1 MKTARFGF
9 ELTTIYD
16 NGRIRDPYPISIAY
30 ILAKA
35 GNQLLVIVRPF
46 TMTRAR
52 LALRGL
58 CGTVR
63 VLRAVIDQCGTV
75 GIDKSLEVLIVLTRL
90 ALSGLVILRMV
101 TAIFVRVLLC
111 RLIAIRERNVLTV
124 PVAVTMAVLLIA
136 ITMVFLIFITMVA
149 VTGSPMGRLAA
160 SLMVLLLIL
169 KDLLLV
175 LNALPLVLNAL
186 LVILEAL
193 LIILQEELLI
203 FLQAVKLIAVTIV
216 TVRGPLPRML
226 ANFEEL
232 VGGLLLIAFTRAAT
246 TVMCSIVLLIEKTGT
261 LVFGGVLAIG
271 TFIGSAILK
280 GVVRE
285 AVLDTALAI
294 GDVTKDIARGSHLLS
309 GLAKRRLAK

>member
-1 MKTARFGF
+1 M
-9 ELTTIYD
+9 
-16 NGRIRDPYPISIAY
+16 
-30 ILAKA
+30 
-35 GNQLLVIVRPF
+35 VIVRPF

-58 CGTVR
+58 CGTVS

-111 RLIAIRERNVLTV
+111 RLIAIRERNVLT
-124 PVAVTMAVLLIA
+124 VAVTMAVLLIA

-193 LIILQEELLI
+193 LIILQEEFLI
-203 FLQAVKLIAVTIV
+203 FLQAVKLIAITIV

-246 TVMCSIVLLIEKTGT
+246 TVMCSIVLLFLNCRNNT
-261 LVFGGVLAIG
+261 L
-271 TFIGSAILK
+271 
-280 GVVRE
+280 
-285 AVLDTALAI
+285 
-294 GDVTKDIARGSHLLS
+294 
-309 GLAKRRLAK
+309 

>member
-1 MKTARFGF
+1 LTPSNIHAV

-75 GIDKSLEVLIVLTRL
+75 GIDKSLEVLIVLARL

-101 TAIFVRVLLC
+101 TAIFLRVLLC
-111 RLIAIRERNVLTV
+111 RLIAIRDRNVLTV

-232 VGGLLLIAFTRAAT
+232 VGGLLIAFTRAAT

-271 TFIGSAILK
+271 AFIGSAILK

-285 AVLDTALAI
+285 AVLCTALAI
-294 GDVTKDIARGSHLLS
+294 GDVTKDVARGSHLLS

>member
-1 MKTARFGF
+1 
-9 ELTTIYD
+9 
-16 NGRIRDPYPISIAY
+16 
-30 ILAKA
+30 
-35 GNQLLVIVRPF
+35 
-46 TMTRAR
+46 
-52 LALRGL
+52 L

-232 VGGLLLIAFTRAAT
+232 IGGLLLIAFTRAAT

-285 AVLDTALAI
+285 AVLGTALAI
-294 GDVTKDIARGSHLLS
+294 GDVTKDVARGSHLLS